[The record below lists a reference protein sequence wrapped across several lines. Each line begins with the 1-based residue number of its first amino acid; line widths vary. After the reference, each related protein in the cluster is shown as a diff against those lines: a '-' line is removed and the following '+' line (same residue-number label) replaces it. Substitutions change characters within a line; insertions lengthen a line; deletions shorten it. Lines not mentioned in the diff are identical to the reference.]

1 MPLLHASMEAENPP
15 LERACLFP
23 RYQQLAL
30 FAEQDPNMGLADALE
45 HFADRYCASQKP
57 PLLCFAVNYKNT

>member
-1 MPLLHASMEAENPP
+1 MAHPQEDMAYLHTCLAAENPV

-30 FAEQDPNMGLADALE
+30 FAEQHEDMNLADAIE
-45 HFADRYCASQKP
+45 QFAER
-57 PLLCFAVNYKNT
+57 

>member
-1 MPLLHASMEAENPP
+1 MLAQADMAFLHASLEADNPV

-30 FAEQDPNMGLADALE
+30 FAEQHPDLNLADALE
-45 HFADRYCASQKP
+45 SFADR
-57 PLLCFAVNYKNT
+57 